1 MFIFFQFIK
10 LPQKKLHCFT
20 EISELLFAFNC
31 ISISRSSQAM
41 NCLQPFSN
49 FHVQLTKIFTLQI
62 LSFKNITSQKH
73 YQEKL
78 EFPIR
83 KLLSYPQAASL
94 LPHLHFL
101 SYHSILFFLFLFHI
115 CRKIC
120 NFYHQQ
126 LLLNV
131 KSK

>member
-62 LSFKNITSQKH
+62 LSFLQKH
-73 YQEKL
+73 YFSKTLPREVGVSNSKTAKL
-78 EFPIR
+78 PSSSLFTSSSPFFE
-83 KLLSYPQAASL
+83 LSLDS
-94 LPHLHFL
+94 
-101 SYHSILFFLFLFHI
+101 LFFVFVSYL
-115 CRKIC
+115 
-120 NFYHQQ
+120 
-126 LLLNV
+126 
-131 KSK
+131 SKNL